1 MQSSFFETT
10 AMSFPFAWCWQCRPP
25 SIGLMGGV
33 LHCRVHQVVV
43 VAASAGFRSSTPEF
57 AGSKGDCRRGVRRL
71 MCSQRDGETERAEV
85 AETH

>member
-1 MQSSFFETT
+1 M
-10 AMSFPFAWCWQCRPP
+10 P
-25 SIGLMGGV
+25 SAVHRADGRGITG
-33 LHCRVHQVVV
+33 RVHQVVV